1 MFNHL
6 KWNKSWLTIAK
17 LSSNSLAPH
26 KVRKY
31 DFDPISQKESAD
43 DLEDLYQINNFDFVF
58 HQVNHRRISLYYHQL
73 VKMLFQVAYVYDQAD
88 FRLILMEY
96 LAHGDIDL
104 HFHLI
109 LIIPM

>member
-1 MFNHL
+1 M
-6 KWNKSWLTIAK
+6 
-17 LSSNSLAPH
+17 SSGSLALL

-43 DLEDLYQINNFDFVF
+43 DLEGWYPINNFDFVF

-88 FRLILMEY
+88 FRLILMKY

-104 HFHLI
+104 HFNLI
-109 LIIPM
+109 LIIPI